1 MPLWIDKISS
11 KKSKLRTQVTNMSSF
26 TNPSP
31 VLFIARAFTNI
42 TESRIRGVIGALNI
56 GEVERVDIKPWN
68 NKEGKSFNKLYIHL
82 NWNTDPETQNI
93 IERLNSGK
101 EIKIVYDDPWFWKVC
116 AYKNNSQ
123 GARGGAPRR
132 RPRAKIEIP
141 DDLAEQMTYMP
152 ELANSM
158 TASPITPYPRDIEE
172 GEEDKAT
179 KIDYGGTKSIPK
191 KKLSLKNPETIKSK
205 GP

>member
-1 MPLWIDKISS
+1 
-11 KKSKLRTQVTNMSSF
+11 MSSF
-26 TNPSP
+26 TNTSP
-31 VLFIARAFTNI
+31 VLFIARAFPNI
-42 TESRIRGVIGALNI
+42 TERRIRDVMDSLNL
-56 GEVERVDIKPWN
+56 GQVERVDIKPWK
-68 NKEGKSFNKLYIHL
+68 NKEGKSFNKLFIHL
-82 NWNTDPETQNI
+82 NWNTDSETQTYI
-93 IERLNSGK
+93 DRLNSGK
-101 EIKIVYDDPWFWKVC
+101 EIKIVYDDPWFWKVS
-116 AYKNNSQ
+116 AYKNNHFE
-123 GARGGAPRR
+123 GGGGAPRR
-132 RPRAKIEIP
+132 RMRTKIEIP

-172 GEEDKAT
+172 DEAT